1 MESITLHNWYEFISI
16 LLSYAFNC
24 VAVVVVFGPLFLWS
38 TPGFYSQIQL
48 YRCSCCV
55 WSTCFISI
63 FFTGVEIAERLAY
76 AGILANL
83 VIYLTD
89 VTHDSTA
96 ATATNVNVW
105 NGVASMLPFVGAFVA
120 DSYLGRYWTI
130 TLSSVI
136 YLMVSICLFLFKLF
150 L

>member
-1 MESITLHNWYEFISI
+1 M
-16 LLSYAFNC
+16 
-24 VAVVVVFGPLFLWS
+24 
-38 TPGFYSQIQL
+38 
-48 YRCSCCV
+48 
-55 WSTCFISI
+55 
-63 FFTGVEIAERLAY
+63 EIAERLAY

-96 ATATNVNVW
+96 AAATNVNVW
-105 NGVASMLPFVGAFVA
+105 NCVASMLPFVGAFVA

>member
-1 MESITLHNWYEFISI
+1 M
-16 LLSYAFNC
+16 
-24 VAVVVVFGPLFLWS
+24 
-38 TPGFYSQIQL
+38 
-48 YRCSCCV
+48 
-55 WSTCFISI
+55 
-63 FFTGVEIAERLAY
+63 EIAERLAY

-89 VTHDSTA
+89 VKHESTA
-96 ATATNVNVW
+96 AAATNVNVW

>member
-1 MESITLHNWYEFISI
+1 MEENHSSSFNGFLLEMDELISTDALLGGFVGDGSVDIHGCSVKRAHIGRWKASLFII
-16 LLSYAFNC
+16 
-24 VAVVVVFGPLFLWS
+24 
-38 TPGFYSQIQL
+38 
-48 YRCSCCV
+48 
-55 WSTCFISI
+55 
-63 FFTGVEIAERLAY
+63 GVEIAERLAY

-96 ATATNVNVW
+96 AAATNVKVW
-105 NGVASMLPFVGAFVA
+105 KGVASMLPFVGAFVA